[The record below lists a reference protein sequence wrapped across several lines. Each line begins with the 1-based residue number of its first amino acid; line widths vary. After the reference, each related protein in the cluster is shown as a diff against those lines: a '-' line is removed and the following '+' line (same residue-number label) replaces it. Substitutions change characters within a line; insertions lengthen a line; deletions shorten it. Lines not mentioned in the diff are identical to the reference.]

1 MHSEKK
7 SCEFIMLITGTRSL
21 NKNKKKKKYRKSA
34 KINRGCSVMGKQ
46 LNLVCLSALDF
57 NSDSD
62 SNLVVENL

>member
-21 NKNKKKKKYRKSA
+21 NKNKKKKYRKSA

-62 SNLVVENL
+62 SNLMLGNL